1 MNNENKGIHPTGVS
15 SRVWIALVALC
26 VANVVAHLM
35 VMPSLPG
42 QIPTHWG
49 ANGAVDGWGPSWMAS
64 ALGVLPL
71 VLLAMFCVVP
81 RIDPKGEAYRTSGK
95 VYQGFVIAFTLFM
108 CVISWLGE
116 LTVWGVVPAVGSVN
130 VLISGVVGLLF
141 IGVGNYLPRVK
152 QNYTLGIKTPW
163 ALANPENWRRTQ
175 RFGGACFMVLGFG
188 LIVMGVAGSVLSSE
202 VVAAVIAVLAFGS
215 VGAVYVYSYLL
226 WRKSQRA
233 ARYGCGKLAYAVHS
247 MFRGNFSQVV
257 LGGMGNHAP
266 FSLRFRAGFSISFP
280 LRRNKNRE
288 TAGRKDKTGKW
299 RSLSTRCIRLVR
311 PMATR

>member
-35 VMPSLPG
+35 VMPSLPA

-71 VLLAMFCVVP
+71 ALLAMFC
-81 RIDPKGEAYRTSGK
+81 
-95 VYQGFVIAFTLFM
+95 
-108 CVISWLGE
+108 
-116 LTVWGVVPAVGSVN
+116 VVPAVGSVN

-163 ALANPENWRRTQ
+163 ALADPENWRRTQ
-175 RFGGACFMVLGFG
+175 RFGGACFMVLGVG
-188 LIVMGVAGSVLSSE
+188 LIVMSVAGSVLSSE

-233 ARYGCGKLAYAVHS
+233 AR
-247 MFRGNFSQVV
+247 
-257 LGGMGNHAP
+257 
-266 FSLRFRAGFSISFP
+266 
-280 LRRNKNRE
+280 
-288 TAGRKDKTGKW
+288 
-299 RSLSTRCIRLVR
+299 
-311 PMATR
+311 

>member
-35 VMPSLPG
+35 VMPSLPA

-71 VLLAMFCVVP
+71 ALLAMFCVVP
-81 RIDPKGEAYRTSGK
+81 RVDPKGEAYRT
-95 VYQGFVIAFTLFM
+95 LFM
-108 CVISWLGE
+108 GAISWLGE

-130 VLISGVVGLLF
+130 VLISGAVGLLF

-163 ALANPENWRRTQ
+163 ALADPENWRRTQ
-175 RFGGACFMVLGFG
+175 RFGGACFMVLGVG

-202 VVAAVIAVLAFGS
+202 VVAAVIAVLTFGS
-215 VGAVYVYSYLL
+215 AGAAYVYSYLL

-233 ARYGCGKLAYAVHS
+233 
-247 MFRGNFSQVV
+247 
-257 LGGMGNHAP
+257 
-266 FSLRFRAGFSISFP
+266 
-280 LRRNKNRE
+280 
-288 TAGRKDKTGKW
+288 
-299 RSLSTRCIRLVR
+299 VR
-311 PMATR
+311 